1 LRKAHDIINVSF
13 EGDMYF
19 INEQNLIQI
28 YLFLNLKLINSQF
41 VSVYFAAIVVRRKNK
56 VAMHIQSIGLS
67 HTSAPVYLRERL
79 VFSEELFR
87 ASLSR
92 LSCGYLSGNMAEMVI
107 LSTCNRIEIY
117 AVSSQDT
124 FTELETFLSEARGVV
139 RNEFITHLYH
149 HKGVDVARHLFNVAA
164 GLDSLVVGE
173 PQILGQVTRALE
185 LARGQNTVGPILN
198 RLFQSAIHAG
208 KRART
213 ETGISRNPTSVSSLA
228 ASLSQRVVHHIAEA
242 QIVILGAGEMA
253 ELAVEA
259 LIKRGANRI
268 LVVNRTLER
277 AHSLAHRWGAQATT
291 FENLNAALA
300 SADIVIASTGAPHT
314 ILSAEVITQ
323 AMQSRSERPLFLID
337 IAVPRDIDPDAANIP
352 HVKLYDIDN
361 LNAKLEGALAER
373 MAEVPQV
380 KSILEEELSQ
390 FAEYMKSLEMIP
402 IIADIRQ
409 QAELIRQ
416 EVLEKTLRR
425 LPDLTETER
434 DRIEAMTQALVK
446 KLLEA
451 PTHRLRAEASCP
463 HAPEYAAVARTLFGL
478 HKGDGLCGFTGN
490 ACPISSAAD

>member
-1 LRKAHDIINVSF
+1 
-13 EGDMYF
+13 
-19 INEQNLIQI
+19 
-28 YLFLNLKLINSQF
+28 
-41 VSVYFAAIVVRRKNK
+41 
-56 VAMHIQSIGLS
+56 MHILSLGLS
-67 HTSAPVYLRERL
+67 HTSAPVHLRERL
-79 VFSEELFR
+79 IFNEEQIR

-92 LSCGYLSGNMAEMVI
+92 LSCGHLSGNIAEMVI

-117 AVSSQDT
+117 SVSSQDT
-124 FTELETFLSEARGVV
+124 FTELEIFLSDARGAA
-139 RNEFITHLYH
+139 RDEFISHLYH
-149 HKGVDVARHLFNVAA
+149 HKNVDAARHLFNVAA

-185 LARGQNTVGPILN
+185 LARGQNTAGPVLN

-213 ETGISRNPTSVSSLA
+213 ETGISRNPASVSSLA

-259 LIKRGANRI
+259 LLKRGANRI

-314 ILSAEVITQ
+314 IVTTEMVNQIMQ
-323 AMQSRSERPLFLID
+323 ARQQRPLVLID
-337 IAVPRDIDPDAANIP
+337 IAVPRNIDPETANISY
-352 HVKLYDIDN
+352 VRLYDIDN
-361 LNAKLEGALAER
+361 LNAQLEHSLAER

-380 KSILEEELSQ
+380 KTILEEELSQ

-402 IIADIRQ
+402 IIVDIRQ

-490 ACPISSAAD
+490 ACPIPCAAD